1 MTHRSLQQTRTIR
14 PGQRRTRISSLFL
27 LLGLLVL
34 CGGSSPVEDG
44 GHLEQNGIRIQSAP
58 SLESLSRDLVRI
70 YPVVREEL
78 RLTFGWD
85 LSGAPTVRLI
95 SDADQFHQWMRSPL
109 TVAFAVPG
117 ENLVVLDATRL
128 TAHPF
133 SLRDTFKHELCHL
146 LLHQQIHGDLLPR
159 WLDEGIAQ
167 WASDGA
173 NEILMDQKRS
183 VLNRVVLTG
192 NLIPLDALARGFP
205 GNDRDLILAYEQS
218 RGFVDYLIKRSGPDG
233 VLRLLREL
241 KQGTD
246 VPDAFFRVYGV
257 SLNQLER
264 DWHRSLKGGIT
275 WVAYVSYHL
284 YEILFLLAA
293 LMSIYGFIR
302 IMVRKRRRMKEEVDI
317 EELRN

>member
-1 MTHRSLQQTRTIR
+1 M
-14 PGQRRTRISSLFL
+14 
-27 LLGLLVL
+27 
-34 CGGSSPVEDG
+34 
-44 GHLEQNGIRIQSAP
+44 
-58 SLESLSRDLVRI
+58 
-70 YPVVREEL
+70 
-78 RLTFGWD
+78 GWD
-85 LSGAPTVRLI
+85 LSGTPLVRLI
-95 SDADQFHQWMRSPL
+95 SDGDQFHQWMRSPL

-133 SLRDTFKHELCHL
+133 SLRNTFKHELCHL
-146 LLHQQIHGDLLPR
+146 LLHQQIQGDLLPR

-218 RGFVDYLIKRSGPDG
+218 RGFVDYLIKRSGPEG

-241 KQGTD
+241 KQGKD

-264 DWHRSLKGGIT
+264 DWHRSLGRRIT
-275 WVAYVSYHL
+275 WVTYVSYHL

-302 IMVRKRRRMKEEVDI
+302 IMVRKRQRMKEEVDI
-317 EELRN
+317 EE